1 MPAEGAATPAP
12 VAGHRLVGHDAAERT
27 LIASWAAGRLPHGWL
42 FCGPRGIGK
51 ATLAQRFASFLLAE
65 GPRRP
70 GRAVP
75 ADLSLPEHHPVLAR
89 LRSGGRGD
97 LTTIVREINPETK
110 KLRPFIVVEQVR
122 DLGRSLA
129 MTSLEGGYRAVIVDA
144 AEEMNENAQNALLKV
159 LEEPPAD
166 AVMMLVSHA
175 PGRLLPTVRSRCR
188 RLTLNPLAPAQVA
201 AVLAGLGAAPEPTDA
216 AALAALA
223 EGSPGR
229 ALALAESGGRGA
241 YGELVDLL
249 RDLPELDYE
258 KAHKLSDRLAGR
270 TADAQFRTWM
280 ELLALWIARLVRAA
294 ATGVA
299 IEEAAPGERELGRR
313 LGRGGLDRW
322 IELWEK
328 VGDLAARADRINLDR
343 KQVILSALMA
353 VEQTARG

>member
-1 MPAEGAATPAP
+1 MRAGATTMPAPA
-12 VAGHRLVGHDAAERT
+12 VRHRLVGHDAAERA
-27 LIASWAAGRLPHGWL
+27 LLAAWATGRLPHGWL

-51 ATLAQRFASFLLAE
+51 AALAHRFANFLLAR
-65 GPRRP
+65 GPQRP

-75 ADLSLPEHHPVLAR
+75 ADLSLPDDHPVLAR
-89 LRSGGRGD
+89 LQSGGHGD
-97 LTTIVREINPETK
+97 LIEIRREPDPKTGRMRNHI
-110 KLRPFIVVEQVR
+110 LVDQVR
-122 DLGRSLA
+122 DLGRSLS
-129 MTSLEGGYRAVIVDA
+129 MTSLEGGYRAVIIDA

-188 RLTLNPLAPAQVA
+188 RLALNPLTPAQVA
-201 AVLAGLGAAPEPTDA
+201 AVLEELGAAPEPAEA

-229 ALALAESGGRGA
+229 ALELAESGGRGA

-280 ELLALWIARLVRAA
+280 ELLALWVARLVRAA
-294 ATGVA
+294 AAGVA

-328 VGDLAARADRINLDR
+328 IGDLAARADRINLDR